1 MSQRLPTFNF
11 QWVEDI
17 LQLNEVF
24 IKNQDGKSEVGY
36 ILEVDVKY
44 PKKLYELHGE
54 LLFLPE
60 RKKIGKVEKLV
71 ASLQDKS
78 EYVIHI
84 KSLKQALN
92 HGFGKNLQSNQF

>member
-1 MSQRLPTFNF
+1 M
-11 QWVEDI
+11 
-17 LQLNEVF
+17 
-24 IKNQDGKSEVGY
+24 
-36 ILEVDVKY
+36 KY

-92 HGFGKNLQSNQF
+92 HGFGKNLLSN